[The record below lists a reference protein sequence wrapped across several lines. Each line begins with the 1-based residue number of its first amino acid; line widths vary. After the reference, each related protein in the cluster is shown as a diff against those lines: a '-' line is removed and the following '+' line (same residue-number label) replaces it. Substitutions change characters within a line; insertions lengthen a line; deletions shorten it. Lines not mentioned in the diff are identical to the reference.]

1 MDDRQYIRISE
12 LLLLIYDGSAGPEDV
27 AEMETALS
35 NDQKALEYYVE
46 AAMDLNYF
54 HSLSQVPLSESEN
67 AMPSAGR
74 DRYLTLLKDL
84 GEYEKVAPTIE
95 IQKPEE
101 PQEQLLIQKVEY
113 KRTPRT
119 ISRFS
124 IASAVISAAA
134 ILMMVLYV
142 HLAPLSPP
150 EVATVSKSMNAM
162 WSSDLPIQP
171 GTPLV
176 AGSESI
182 QLTQG
187 TVEFVTDKLVRVVL
201 EAPAEFY
208 FASDSQVSMDYGRLF
223 ASVPKQ
229 GIGFTVETP
238 NSKVIDLGTE
248 FRVLAHLEG
257 DTEVHMY
264 QGEAELIAGQK
275 EGPQTSQI
283 LKAGSARVV
292 DAKTHEIQEIA
303 LDDQT
308 MVRKIPIESTSLVI
322 NGGFESDDTTGWTVN
337 MIGEGSAVVYSTES
351 PQGGIYSS
359 KLVTD
364 WKDGEGVKSEITQ
377 TVAGLSGSTSYD
389 FELWVKGLMD
399 VGGVVSAEIYW
410 FDARRVELG
419 STGLI
424 NLHEGLSDTSFQA
437 KGGTYATPAGTTSAR
452 ISIRLEG
459 GAFPALNVLYVD
471 DVSFK

>member
-1 MDDRQYIRISE
+1 MDDRPYIRIAE
-12 LLLLIYDGSAGPEDV
+12 LLLLIYDGSAGPADV

-35 NDQKALEYYVE
+35 NNPEALEYYLE

-54 HSLSQVPLSESEN
+54 HSLSQVPLSEGEN
-67 AMPSAGR
+67 TMRSAGR

-84 GEYEKVAPTIE
+84 GEYEKIAPAIE
-95 IQKPEE
+95 IQKSEE
-101 PQEQLLIQKVEY
+101 PQEQQLIQKVEY

-134 ILMMVLYV
+134 ILMLVLYV
-142 HLAPLSPP
+142 HLVPPTPP
-150 EVATVSKSMNAM
+150 EVATVSKSMDAQ
-162 WSSDLPIQP
+162 WSSDLPIEP

-176 AGSESI
+176 SDLKPI

-208 FASDSQVSMDYGRLF
+208 FASDSQVSMEHGRLF

-229 GIGFTVETP
+229 GTGFTVETP
-238 NSKVIDLGTE
+238 NCKVIDLGTE
-248 FRVLAHLEG
+248 FTVLAHLEG

-264 QGEAELIAGQK
+264 KGKAELFAGHK
-275 EGPQTSQI
+275 DGPQTSQL

-308 MVRKIPIESTSLVI
+308 MVRKIPIESTSLLI
-322 NGGFESDDTTGWTVN
+322 NGGFESDVTTAWTVN
-337 MIGEGSAVVYSTES
+337 MIGEGSTLVYSTES
-351 PQGGIYSS
+351 PLSGSYSA

-364 WKDGEGVKSEITQ
+364 WQDGEGVKSEIMQ
-377 TVAGLSGSTSYD
+377 TVTGLSGSTSYD

-399 VGGVVSAEIYW
+399 VGGVASAEIYW

-419 STGLI
+419 STGMI
-424 NLHEGLSDTSFQA
+424 NLHQGLSDKAYQTY
-437 KGGTYATPAGTTSAR
+437 GGTYATPSGTTSAR

-459 GAFPALNVLYVD
+459 GAFPALNMLYVD
-471 DVSFK
+471 DVSFE

>member
-1 MDDRQYIRISE
+1 
-12 LLLLIYDGSAGPEDV
+12 
-27 AEMETALS
+27 
-35 NDQKALEYYVE
+35 
-46 AAMDLNYF
+46 
-54 HSLSQVPLSESEN
+54 
-67 AMPSAGR
+67 
-74 DRYLTLLKDL
+74 
-84 GEYEKVAPTIE
+84 
-95 IQKPEE
+95 
-101 PQEQLLIQKVEY
+101 
-113 KRTPRT
+113 
-119 ISRFS
+119 
-124 IASAVISAAA
+124 
-134 ILMMVLYV
+134 
-142 HLAPLSPP
+142 
-150 EVATVSKSMNAM
+150 TVSKSMNAM
-162 WSSDLPIQP
+162 WSSDLPIEP

-176 AGSESI
+176 SDLKPI
-182 QLTQG
+182 QLQQG
-187 TVEFVTDKLVRVVL
+187 TVEFVTDHLVRVVL

-208 FASDSQVSMDYGRLF
+208 FASDSQVSMDHGRLF

-229 GIGFTVETP
+229 GTGFTVETP
-238 NSKVIDLGTE
+238 HSKVIDLGTE
-248 FRVLAHLEG
+248 FTVLAHREG

-264 QGEAELIAGQK
+264 QGQAELYAGHK
-275 EGPQTSQI
+275 DGPQTSQI

-351 PQGGIYSS
+351 PQGGIYSA

-377 TVAGLSGSTSYD
+377 TVTGLSGGTSYD

-419 STGLI
+419 STGMI
-424 NLHEGLSDTSFQA
+424 PLHEGLSDTSFQA
-437 KGGTYATPAGTTSAR
+437 KGGIYATPGGTTSAR

-459 GAFPALNVLYVD
+459 GAFPALNTIYVD

>member
-12 LLLLIYDGSAGPEDV
+12 LLLLIYDGSARPEDV
-27 AEMETALS
+27 AEMESTLS
-35 NDQKALEYYVE
+35 NDQNALEYYVE

-54 HSLSQVPLSESEN
+54 HSLSQVPLSKSEN
-67 AMPSAGR
+67 AIPSAGR

-95 IQKPEE
+95 IQKSEG
-101 PQEQLLIQKVEY
+101 PQEQELIQKVEY
-113 KRTPRT
+113 KRMPRT

-124 IASAVISAAA
+124 IATAVMSAAA
-134 ILMMVLYV
+134 LLMMILFLK
-142 HLAPLSPP
+142 LAPLAPT
-150 EVATVSKSMNAM
+150 EVATVSKSMNAL
-162 WSSDLPIQP
+162 WSSDLPIER

-176 AGSESI
+176 ADSKPI

-187 TVEFVTDKLVRVVL
+187 TVELVTDKLVRVVL

-223 ASVPKQ
+223 ASVPEQ
-229 GIGFTVETP
+229 GVGFTVETP
-238 NSKVIDLGTE
+238 NSKIIDLGTE
-248 FRVLAHLEG
+248 FTVLAHLEG

-264 QGEAELIAGQK
+264 KGEAELFAGQK
-275 EGPQTSQI
+275 DGPQTSQV
-283 LKAGSARVV
+283 LKAGTARVI

-308 MVRKIPIESTSLVI
+308 MVGTIPIESTSLVI
-322 NGGFESDDTTGWTVN
+322 NGGFESDDTTAWTINV
-337 MIGEGSAVVYSTES
+337 IGEGSAVVYSTES
-351 PQGGIYSS
+351 PLSDIYSA

-364 WKDGEGVKSEITQ
+364 CKDGEGVKSEIMQ
-377 TVAGLSGSTSYD
+377 TVTSLSGSTSYD

-419 STGLI
+419 STGMI
-424 NLHEGLSDTSFQA
+424 NLYEGLSDKAYQTY
-437 KGGTYATPAGTTSAR
+437 GGTYATPAGTASAR
-452 ISIRLEG
+452 VSIRLEG